1 MSTQS
6 LPLNVKDTFSRMSHE
21 YNQYTAI
28 QSTYSTM
35 YTHWIAVYRDERN
48 EHTNV
53 KKLEYLRLH
62 TYTVQQCTADKCG
75 QLTHTE
81 YMLWECT
88 LSLPQRPTNKC
99 CRVQLCEILKKS
111 PFRKSSLNI
120 PLKKKR
126 EKKVHEHTSCLVLYC
141 RHAGIS
147 QDDLTTSAT
156 VCTIQHWTQGK
167 NKQKKVNSA
176 NSAPKCYA
184 GANNDV
190 IIFWIKCV
198 H

>member
-62 TYTVQQCTADKCG
+62 TYTVQQCTADKCS

-126 EKKVHEHTSCLVLYC
+126 EKKSPRTYQLFGVVLSSRRDITRWPYHIGHC
-141 RHAGIS
+141 MYNTALNTGQKQTKKS
-147 QDDLTTSAT
+147 Q
-156 VCTIQHWTQGK
+156 
-167 NKQKKVNSA
+167 
-176 NSAPKCYA
+176 
-184 GANNDV
+184 
-190 IIFWIKCV
+190 
-198 H
+198 